1 MAQALFRVM
10 RSQSMAN
17 VPKRQKTLLG
27 YFNLYESGKPF
38 QCLAGS
44 ICQAQAQD
52 SNTGSIKTGLE
63 TSVVNTQPSGHAMLA
78 DSMRHKPSPVLLDQC
93 DGAVPVQS
101 RVVIGPVSQLAKDT
115 VPRSESTCSVSH
127 RCTAA
132 DSLERSKAISDNS
145 ADVNQYEQQVQ
156 QPHVHCLARAL
167 HQSC

>member
-10 RSQSMAN
+10 RSQSMA
-17 VPKRQKTLLG
+17 KRQKTLLG

-38 QCLAGS
+38 QCLDGS

-52 SNTGSIKTGLE
+52 SKIASTKTGLE

-78 DSMRHKPSPVLLDQC
+78 DSMRHKPSAVLLDQC
-93 DGAVPVQS
+93 DGAMPVQS
-101 RVVIGPVSQLAKDT
+101 QVVIGPVSQLAKDT
-115 VPRSESTCSVSH
+115 APRSDSTCSVSH

-132 DSLERSKAISDNS
+132 DSLERSAAISDDS
-145 ADVNQYEQQVQ
+145 ANVNQYEQQVQ
-156 QPHVHCLARAL
+156 QPHVDYLARAL